1 MSRTLPAI
9 LTTALALGVAADAP
23 AADRIC
29 TTEKGAKGCFQPHG
43 DHFTVS
49 DERADGAK
57 PWVRWET
64 EYGRKGICRPARG
77 RATAHCNYN
86 LRENMGIQFRLEL
99 HGGGRFTAYEWV
111 RMTT

>member
-1 MSRTLPAI
+1 MIRRI
-9 LTTALALGVAADAP
+9 LLAAAVLALGGAADAA

-29 TTEKGAKGCFQPHG
+29 TTEKGGKACFQPHG

-49 DERADGAK
+49 DERANGAK

-64 EYGRKGICRPARG
+64 SYGRKGICKPARG

-86 LRENMGIQFRLEL
+86 IRENERIRFRLEL
-99 HGGGRFTAYEWV
+99 HGNGRFTLYGWLHA
-111 RMTT
+111 TT